1 MEMMGIAVICC
12 ALLAGCYLVLNQQ
25 THLFGLWMSDQP
37 LSLGALMM
45 FYGMLAGAADPI
57 RRTIDV
63 WAFVQKG
70 AVAADRVYEL
80 FDREPQV
87 ADPAD
92 PQPLPA
98 RFRELVFDDVS
109 FHYTSEQP
117 VLRGINLRL
126 ASDETV
132 AIVGP
137 NGCGKTTLARMIL
150 RFYDPVSGSV
160 RLDGTDL
167 RAVRLADLR
176 RTIGLVSQQA
186 QLFDDTVLENIRYG
200 SPHATDDEV
209 IEAAKKAHAHRFIE
223 EKLSDGYQTVVGQ
236 GGSKLSGG
244 QRQRVALARAI
255 LRDPRILLL
264 DEATSQVD
272 LESEQAL
279 HQVLSTF
286 VRGRLTVL
294 ITHRLATLAL
304 ADRIIVMDA
313 GEILDVGTHE
323 ELSRRCNLYRRLY
336 DIQFAQRSA

>member
-1 MEMMGIAVICC
+1 MV
-12 ALLAGCYLVLNQQ
+12 
-25 THLFGLWMSDQP
+25 
-37 LSLGALMM
+37 

-57 RRTIDV
+57 RRMTEI

-80 FDREPQV
+80 YDREPAV
-87 ADPAD
+87 ADPAE
-92 PQPLPA
+92 PKPLPP
-98 RFRELVFDDVS
+98 RFRELVFAGVS
-109 FHYTSEQP
+109 FHYTSDQP
-117 VLRGINLRL
+117 VLKGINLRL
-126 ASDETV
+126 AGNETV

-150 RFYDPVSGSV
+150 RFYDPVEGSV
-160 RLDGTDL
+160 RLDETDL
-167 RAVRLADLR
+167 REVRLRDPR

-186 QLFDDTVLENIRYG
+186 LLFDDTVLENIRYG
-200 SPHATDDEV
+200 SPFATDDEV

-223 EKLSDGYQTVVGQ
+223 EKLPEGYETVVGQ
-236 GGSKLSGG
+236 AGGKLSGG
-244 QRQRVALARAI
+244 QRQRIALARAI

-286 VRGRLTVL
+286 VRGRLTVI

-304 ADRIIVMDA
+304 ADRIVVMDA
-313 GEILDVGTHE
+313 GEILDIGTHD
-323 ELSRRCNLYRRLY
+323 ELARRCPLYRRLY
-336 DIQFAQRSA
+336 DIQFSQKAS